1 LNSVLTIW
9 DPILTP
15 IYIFVIYL
23 ICYRIKATQIIKHP
37 EYKYFIKGITA
48 KIFGGIAFAMVYV
61 YYYDGG
67 DTNTYFLDSK
77 VVTNMLF
84 YKPKVAFSILADNLT
99 AENYAQFDGNTF
111 WPHLYIWD
119 DNNTFSVVR
128 YTVPFSIIG
137 AQTYLTTTI
146 LVSCFSYIGVWKLY
160 QLFSKLYPHYK
171 RILAYAIL
179 LMPSFIFWGSGIMK
193 DTYIIGATCWI
204 TYNFYQLMI
213 NRKHIVKNI
222 LLFIINFII
231 ILNIKPYIIGCLIPA
246 MILWV
251 NQTYLIKIKSALFRF
266 VILPFTVLIFASGGF
281 YLFKN
286 VSQSMGDYGNID
298 TAIERARVTQ
308 QDLLREEQYGSN
320 NYNLGEIDGSF
331 TGMLKIAPIAIFT
344 AIYRPFITESN
355 NILMLASG
363 IENFCLLIFTI
374 IAFTR
379 VGIRKTFLVIK
390 KNPLIQYSLIF
401 SIILAF
407 GVGIATANF
416 GALVRYKIP
425 LIPFYFSG
433 LFLIYSITRIERK
446 IKKSSKFTT

>member
-1 LNSVLTIW
+1 MNSVLTIW

-15 IYIFVIYL
+15 IYILIIYL
-23 ICYRIKATQIIKHP
+23 VCYRIKATQIIKHP
-37 EYKYFIKGITA
+37 EYKYFIKGLSA

-67 DTNTYFLDSK
+67 DTHTYFLDSK
-77 VVTNMLF
+77 TLTNMLF

-99 AENYAQFDGNTF
+99 PENYAQFDGNTY
-111 WPHLYIWD
+111 WPHLYIWG

-128 YTVPFSIIG
+128 YTLPFSILG

-160 QLFSKLYPHYK
+160 QLFVKLYPTYQK
-171 RILAYAIL
+171 ILAYAIL

-204 TYNFYQLMI
+204 TYNFYQILI
-213 NRKHIVKNI
+213 NRKKLLINI
-222 LLFIINFII
+222 LLFIFNFII
-231 ILNIKPYIIGCLIPA
+231 ILNIKPYVIGCLIPA

-251 NQTYLIKIKSALFRF
+251 NQAYLRKIKSSFFRF
-266 VILPFTVLIFASGGF
+266 IILPFTIVIFASGGL
-281 YLFKN
+281 YLFQN
-286 VSQSMGDYGNID
+286 VSQSMGDYGNFD
-298 TAIERARVTQ
+298 SAIERAKITQ

-331 TGMLKIAPIAIFT
+331 LGMVKIAPVAIFT
-344 AIYRPFITESN
+344 AIYRPFITESS
-355 NILMLASG
+355 NILMAVSAL
-363 IENFCLLIFTI
+363 ENLCLLIFTI

-379 VGIRKTFLVIK
+379 VGIRKTFILIK
-390 KNPLIQYSLIF
+390 QNPLIQYSLVF
-401 SIILAF
+401 SLILAF

-433 LFLIYSITRIERK
+433 LFLIYIIAKIEKENKRKATR
-446 IKKSSKFTT
+446 